1 MMKIENIRLFTAAGQ
16 VDLILGNGVCCH
28 EDVTVEFDGAN
39 VAITGGETMLK
50 TLEIEF
56 KNEFF
61 RDALVL
67 CDAFERGYG
76 EFAWKKPDYNRLM
89 PWYFG
94 AFENNKTYCFGVKTR
109 PNTICTWR
117 CDENR
122 ITLIVDLRNGK
133 NPLALNGRR
142 IEACQMVTEV
152 YEGDA
157 FDALCAFCKVMCDDA
172 KLLTGPIYG
181 GNDWYCNYG
190 DSSAEKILRHTQR
203 IVECAPKDGP
213 KPYMVIDDGWQV
225 CARCTG
231 PWYTGNQLFGD
242 MGVLAK
248 QIEEMGAIPGIWI
261 RPLRTLE
268 MIPQHWVLTR
278 QGEFAFLMDPSV
290 PEVLDKVTED
300 IVRIRNWGY
309 KLIKHDFTTGEI
321 FGLWGFEMSDDYV
334 SQKEFADKTK
344 TTAEIVKNLYQTI
357 RDAAGDD
364 VAIIGC
370 NTISH
375 LSAGYFEIQRT
386 GDDTSGKEWARTK
399 KYGINT
405 LAFRMPQHNAFYAA
419 DADCV
424 GITRQL
430 DWNINRRWLDV
441 LAKSGTPLF
450 ISIGDDAFTD
460 EVKADITAAFKLA
473 VSCETV
479 SRPVDWMENIIPEVW
494 DSAFGRDTYEW

>member
-1 MMKIENIRLFTAAGQ
+1 MKIENIRLFTEIGQ
-16 VDLILGNGVCCH
+16 VDLTLENGVSCY
-28 EDVTVEFDGAN
+28 EDVKVEFDGAH
-39 VAITGGETMLK
+39 VAITGGETKLK

-67 CDAFERGYG
+67 CDGFERGYG

-133 NPLALNGRR
+133 NPLALKGRR
-142 IEACQMVTEV
+142 IEACQMVTET

-248 QIEEMGAIPGIWI
+248 QIEEMGAIPGIWV
-261 RPLRTLE
+261 RPLRTVE
-268 MIPQHWVLTR
+268 MIPQDWVLTR
-278 QGEFAFLMDPSV
+278 QDDYAFLMDPSV
-290 PEVLDKVTED
+290 PAVLDKVAED
-300 IVRIRNWGY
+300 ITRIRNWGY
-309 KLIKHDFTTGEI
+309 KLIKHDFTTGDT
-321 FGLWGFEMSDDYV
+321 FGLWGFEMTDDYV

-344 TTAEIVKNLYQTI
+344 TTAEIIKNLYQTI

-364 VAIIGC
+364 IAIIGC

-386 GDDTSGKEWARTK
+386 GDDTSGVDWARTK

-424 GITRQL
+424 GITRKL

-494 DSAFGRDTYEW
+494 DSIFGRDTYQW

>member
-1 MMKIENIRLFTAAGQ
+1 MKIENIRLFTEIGQ
-16 VDLILGNGVCCH
+16 VDLTLENGVSCY
-28 EDVTVEFDGAN
+28 EDVKVEFDGAH
-39 VAITGGETMLK
+39 VAITGGETKLK

-67 CDAFERGYG
+67 CDGFERGYG
-76 EFAWKKPDYNRLM
+76 EFAWKKTDYNRLM

-133 NPLALNGRR
+133 NPLALKGRR
-142 IEACQMVTEV
+142 IEACQMVTET

-248 QIEEMGAIPGIWI
+248 QIEGMGAIPGIWV
-261 RPLRTLE
+261 RPLRTVE
-268 MIPQHWVLTR
+268 MIPQDWVLTR
-278 QGEFAFLMDPSV
+278 QDDYAFLMDPSV
-290 PEVLDKVTED
+290 PEVLDKVAED
-300 IVRIRNWGY
+300 ITRIRNWGY
-309 KLIKHDFTTGEI
+309 KLIKHDFTTGDT
-321 FGLWGFEMSDDYV
+321 FGLWGFEMTDDYV

-344 TTAEIVKNLYQTI
+344 TTAEIIKNLYQTI

-364 VAIIGC
+364 IAIIGC

-386 GDDTSGKEWARTK
+386 GDDTSGVDWARTK

-424 GITRQL
+424 GITRKL

-494 DSAFGRDTYEW
+494 DSIFGRDTYQW

>member
-1 MMKIENIRLFTAAGQ
+1 MKIENIRLFTEIGQ
-16 VDLILGNGVCCH
+16 VDLTLENGVSCY
-28 EDVTVEFDGAN
+28 EDVKVEFDGAH
-39 VAITGGETMLK
+39 VAITGGETKLK

-67 CDAFERGYG
+67 CDGFERGYG

-133 NPLALNGRR
+133 NPLALKGRR
-142 IEACQMVTEV
+142 IEACQMVTET

-172 KLLTGPIYG
+172 KLLPGPIYG

-248 QIEEMGAIPGIWI
+248 QIEEMGAIPGIWV
-261 RPLRTLE
+261 RPLRTVE
-268 MIPQHWVLTR
+268 MIPQDWVLTR
-278 QGEFAFLMDPSV
+278 QDDYAFLMDPSV
-290 PEVLDKVTED
+290 PAVLDKVAED
-300 IVRIRNWGY
+300 ITRIRNWGY
-309 KLIKHDFTTGEI
+309 KLIKHDFTTGDT
-321 FGLWGFEMSDDYV
+321 FGLWGFEMTDDYV

-344 TTAEIVKNLYQTI
+344 TTAEIIKNLYQTI

-364 VAIIGC
+364 IAIIGC

-386 GDDTSGKEWARTK
+386 GDDTSGVDWARTK

-424 GITRQL
+424 GITRKL

-494 DSAFGRDTYEW
+494 DSIFGRDTYQW

>member
-1 MMKIENIRLFTAAGQ
+1 MNIENIRLFTAVDQ
-16 VDLILGNGVCCH
+16 VNLSLDNGVCRY
-28 EDVTVEFDGAN
+28 EDVMVEFENGK
-39 VAITGGETMLK
+39 VAITGGQTPLK

-61 RDALVL
+61 QDALVL

-76 EFAWKKPDYNRLM
+76 EFVWKKPDYSRLM

-94 AFENNKTYCFGVKTR
+94 AYENNKTFCFGVKTR

-117 CDENR
+117 CDAER
-122 ITLIVDLRNGK
+122 VTLIVDLRNGCL
-133 NPLALNGRR
+133 PLALNGRR
-142 IEACQMVTEV
+142 LEACQMVVET

-190 DSSAEKILRHTQR
+190 DSSAEKILRHTRR

-248 QIEEMGAIPGIWI
+248 QIEEMGAIPGIWV
-261 RPLRTLE
+261 RPLRTAE
-268 MIPQHWVLTR
+268 MLPKHWVLNNH
-278 QGEFAFLMDPSV
+278 GDLAVLMDPSV
-290 PEVLDKVTED
+290 PEVLDKVAED
-300 IVRIRNWGY
+300 ITRIRNWGY
-309 KLIKHDFTTGEI
+309 KLIKHDFTTGDT
-321 FGLWGFEMSDDYV
+321 FGLWGFEMADDYC

-344 TTAEIVKNLYQTI
+344 TTAEIIKQLYQTI

-386 GDDTSGKEWARTK
+386 GDDTSGVEWARTK

-450 ISIGDDAFTD
+450 ISIGDDAYTD
-460 EVKADITAAFKLA
+460 EVKADIIEAFKQA
-473 VSCETV
+473 VSNDKV
-479 SRPVDWMENIIPEVW
+479 SRPVDWMENMIPQVW

>member
-1 MMKIENIRLFTAAGQ
+1 MKIENIRLFTEIGQ
-16 VDLILGNGVCCH
+16 VDLTLENGVSCY
-28 EDVTVEFDGAN
+28 EDVKVEFDGAH
-39 VAITGGETMLK
+39 VAITGGETKLK

-67 CDAFERGYG
+67 CDGFERGYG

-133 NPLALNGRR
+133 NPLALKGRR
-142 IEACQMVTEV
+142 IEACQMVTET

-248 QIEEMGAIPGIWI
+248 QIEEMGAIPGIWV
-261 RPLRTLE
+261 RPLRTVE
-268 MIPQHWVLTR
+268 MIPQDWVLTR
-278 QGEFAFLMDPSV
+278 QDDYAFLMDPSV
-290 PEVLDKVTED
+290 PEVLDKVAED
-300 IVRIRNWGY
+300 ITRIRNWGY
-309 KLIKHDFTTGEI
+309 KLIKHDFTTGDT
-321 FGLWGFEMSDDYV
+321 FGLWGFEMTDDYV

-344 TTAEIVKNLYQTI
+344 TTAEIIKNLYQTI

-364 VAIIGC
+364 IAIIGC

-386 GDDTSGKEWARTK
+386 GDDTSGVDWARTK

-424 GITRQL
+424 GITRKL

-450 ISIGDDAFTD
+450 ISIGDDAFND
-460 EVKADITAAFKLA
+460 EVKADIAAAFKLA

-494 DSAFGRDTYEW
+494 DSIFGRDTYQW

>member
-1 MMKIENIRLFTAAGQ
+1 MKIENIRLFTEIGQ
-16 VDLILGNGVCCH
+16 VDLTLENGVSCY
-28 EDVTVEFDGAN
+28 EDVKVEFDGAH
-39 VAITGGETMLK
+39 VAITGGATKLK

-67 CDAFERGYG
+67 CDGFERGYG

-133 NPLALNGRR
+133 NPLALKGRR
-142 IEACQMVTEV
+142 IEACQMVTET

-248 QIEEMGAIPGIWI
+248 QIEEMGAIPGIWV
-261 RPLRTLE
+261 RPLRTVE
-268 MIPQHWVLTR
+268 MIPQDWVLTR
-278 QGEFAFLMDPSV
+278 QDDYAFLMDPSV
-290 PEVLDKVTED
+290 PEVLDKVAED
-300 IVRIRNWGY
+300 ITRIRNWGY
-309 KLIKHDFTTGEI
+309 KLIKHDFTTGDT
-321 FGLWGFEMSDDYV
+321 FGLWGFEMTDDYV

-344 TTAEIVKNLYQTI
+344 TTAEIIKNLYQTI

-364 VAIIGC
+364 IAIIGC

-386 GDDTSGKEWARTK
+386 GDDTSGVDWARTK

-424 GITRQL
+424 GITRKL

-494 DSAFGRDTYEW
+494 DSIFGRDTYQW